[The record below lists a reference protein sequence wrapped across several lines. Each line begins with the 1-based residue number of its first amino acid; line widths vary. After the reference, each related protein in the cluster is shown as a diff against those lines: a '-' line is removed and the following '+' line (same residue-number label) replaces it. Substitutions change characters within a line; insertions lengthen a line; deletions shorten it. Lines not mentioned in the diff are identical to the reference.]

1 MVGLVGQAGAGVP
14 GADSEFQLP
23 PPAVFTASEIER
35 LILCPSRTALSKG
48 WLCALAWLVL
58 GLCLGVGWAY
68 AEALQMGLMVA
79 NPARHGRAGGL
90 GWGYLAF

>member
-1 MVGLVGQAGAGVP
+1 MLGLVGQAGAGVP

-48 WLCALAWLVL
+48 WLCALVWLVL

-68 AEALQMGLMVA
+68 VLSPADGLDGGHD
-79 NPARHGRAGGL
+79 ARHGRAGGL
-90 GWGYLAF
+90 DWA